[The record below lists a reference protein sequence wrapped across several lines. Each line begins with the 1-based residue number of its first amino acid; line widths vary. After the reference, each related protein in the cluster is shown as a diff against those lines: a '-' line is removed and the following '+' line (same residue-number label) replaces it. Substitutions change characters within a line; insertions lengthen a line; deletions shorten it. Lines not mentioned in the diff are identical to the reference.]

1 MQDVNSQPYNHPPKE
16 KVLAHIDVLMAED
29 EKYKLVEFIDIFQKK
44 YAMVKHIYFFNRY
57 LDPIKRKQ
65 CDKWSYE
72 FNYAQN
78 ALKEIKRIKSQVIY

>member
-44 YAMVKHIYFFNRY
+44 YAMVKHIYFLTDTLIR
-57 LDPIKRKQ
+57 
-65 CDKWSYE
+65 
-72 FNYAQN
+72 
-78 ALKEIKRIKSQVIY
+78 LKESNAISGVMNLIMHKTH